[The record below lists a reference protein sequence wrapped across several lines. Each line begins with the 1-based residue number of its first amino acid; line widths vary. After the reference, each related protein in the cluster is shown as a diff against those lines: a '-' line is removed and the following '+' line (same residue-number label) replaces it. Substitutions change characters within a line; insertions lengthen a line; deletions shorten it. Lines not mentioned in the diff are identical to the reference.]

1 MPAKKPNVE
10 TLMRKIRVAREHSD
24 DVHINLT
31 PLIDVVFVV
40 LIMFIII
47 APMLELDRVQLAS
60 AAQRDNRETAV
71 VQEESPVAI
80 HVHEDNSI
88 WFNNKIVS
96 KEELLQL
103 LKNAKRNYP
112 NKIPQLFHDKKAQ
125 FGTYQTVKNAVENA
139 GFEQLDVILQ
149 PG

>member
-1 MPAKKPNVE
+1 
-10 TLMRKIRVAREHSD
+10 MRKLRLPGLKEGSSEET
-24 DVHINLT
+24 HINLT

-47 APMLELDRVQLAS
+47 APMLELDRIQLAS
-60 AAQRDNRETAV
+60 AAQRDSKEIAV
-71 VQEESPVAI
+71 VQENSPVAI

-88 WFNNKIVS
+88 WINNRVVTE
-96 KEELLQL
+96 KELIHI
-103 LKNAKRNYP
+103 LKQAKHAYP
-112 NKIPQLFHDKKAQ
+112 QKIPQLFHDKKAQ
-125 FGTYQTVKNAVENA
+125 FGTYQTVKNAVEIA

>member
-1 MPAKKPNVE
+1 
-10 TLMRKIRVAREHSD
+10 MRKIELSALKGDFSEET
-24 DVHINLT
+24 HINLT

-60 AAQRDNRETAV
+60 SMQKDTKEMAV
-71 VQEESPVAI
+71 VQENSPVAI
-80 HVHEDNSI
+80 HVHEDNSV
-88 WFNNKIVS
+88 WLNNRIVS
-96 KEELLQL
+96 EKELLQR
-103 LKNAKRNYP
+103 LKEAKRLYP
-112 NKIPQLFHDKKAQ
+112 QKIPQLFHDKKAQ
-125 FGTYQTVKNAVENA
+125 FGTYQAVKNAVEAA

>member
-1 MPAKKPNVE
+1 
-10 TLMRKIRVAREHSD
+10 MRKLRLSALKDTSSEET
-24 DVHINLT
+24 HINLT

-60 AAQRDNRETAV
+60 AAHRDTKEVAV
-71 VQEESPVAI
+71 VQENSPVAI
-80 HVHEDNSI
+80 HVHEDNTI
-88 WFNNKIVS
+88 WFQNKMVS
-96 KEELLQL
+96 EKDLIQL
-103 LKNAKRNYP
+103 LKEAHRVYP
-112 NKIPQLFHDKKAQ
+112 QKVPQLFHDKKAQ
-125 FGTYQTVKNAVENA
+125 FGTYQTVKNAVEIA

>member
-1 MPAKKPNVE
+1 
-10 TLMRKIRVAREHSD
+10 MRKIRLLKESHE
-24 DVHINLT
+24 DVHLNLT

-60 AAQRDNRETAV
+60 AAHRDNRETAV

-88 WFNNKIVS
+88 WFNNRVVS
-96 KEELLQL
+96 KDELLPL

-112 NKIPQLFHDKKAQ
+112 NKTPQLFHDKKAQ
-125 FGTYQTVKNAVENA
+125 FGTYQTVKNAVESA